1 MSGRKIRDEVRVHTS
16 RGLQWG
22 RIVGVSYGH
31 DLIDVRLDAGG
42 VLLALPPECVAD
54 AVEVGEHLK

>member
-1 MSGRKIRDEVRVHTS
+1 MNRRKLRDVVRVHTS

-31 DLIDVRLDAGG
+31 DLVDVRLDAGA
-42 VLLALPPECVAD
+42 VLLALPPECVSA
-54 AVEVGEHLK
+54 A